1 MVHYNVHIS
10 NSAFSIL
17 EFSLKK
23 QWEMFREMCV
33 QGSGSVL
40 NKKREDVVHYTVG
53 DTILEYNNI
62 L

>member
-1 MVHYNVHIS
+1 
-10 NSAFSIL
+10 
-17 EFSLKK
+17 
-23 QWEMFREMCV
+23 MFREMCV
-33 QGSGSVL
+33 QGSGSVW